1 MHTPFMDSPSPSRSP
16 LLPESLLVAGVL
28 AALLFAIGGVVED
41 SADLPETAVASVN
54 GQLLGRENLDRLMA
68 RLEQQTGRPVG
79 PAERAEVLSRLV
91 DEELLLQ
98 QGLQLDIPRAEARL
112 RSLIVQEVIRQ
123 AVAGSAALPVDEQ
136 ALVDFHAANR
146 DYFRRPER
154 LSLRA
159 FLLPDAEAATR
170 LADALAA
177 DPQAIP
183 ADAVP
188 DPALPGGAVSAAKL
202 ADYVGSPLAGRVA
215 SLAVGGTLR
224 EPLGEG
230 RGVRVLQLLAREPGT
245 DPALA
250 EIRAQV
256 ETEFRR
262 RRDEAAMQEYVK
274 GLREAARIVRRESP

>member
-1 MHTPFMDSPSPSRSP
+1 MHTPVMESPSSLPRF
-16 LLPESLLVAGVL
+16 PESLLAVGVL
-28 AALLFAIGGVVED
+28 AALLLAIGGVVED
-41 SADLPETAVASVN
+41 SAGLPETAVASVN
-54 GQLLGRENLDRLMA
+54 GQLLGRDNLDRLLE

-136 ALVDFHAANR
+136 ALIDFHAANR
-146 DYFRRPER
+146 GYFLRPER

-159 FLLPDAEAATR
+159 FLLPDAEAAAR

-177 DPQAIP
+177 DPQATP
-183 ADAVP
+183 AGVTQ
-188 DPALPGGAVSAAKL
+188 DPALPAGSVSAAKL
-202 ADYVGSPLAGRVA
+202 ADYTGSPLAGRVA

-245 DPALA
+245 DPAFA

-262 RRDEAAMQEYVK
+262 RRDEAALQEYVE